1 VIIDATCKIAPADSI
16 HLHHIICTY
25 THTHICMH
33 QSVQKAWES
42 LQELE
47 QASVV
52 AHKLTAA
59 SLAVAQQLASSAPAG
74 PQLSQL
80 LSLIKSSSNNSSS
93 SSSSGLAAAAVAALP
108 AAATTGG
115 VPTAEQLRARFARV
129 RAECQRAALVPE
141 GSTGVAGQA
150 LATALSLVTLK
161 RIGMVQGDSPDDV
174 LARAEYLVGVG
185 ELGGAV
191 KELKNLKV
199 QLVAA

>member
-1 VIIDATCKIAPADSI
+1 MHKHAFV
-16 HLHHIICTY
+16 Y
-25 THTHICMH
+25 TK

-47 QASVV
+47 QASVA

-80 LSLIKSSSNNSSS
+80 LSLLKVSNNNRSSNSST
-93 SSSSGLAAAAVAALP
+93 SSSGLAAAAVAALP

-150 LATALSLVTLK
+150 LATALSFVTLK
-161 RIGMVQGDSPDDV
+161 RIGMVQGDSADDV
-174 LARAEYLVGVG
+174 LARAEYLAGVG

-199 QLVAA
+199 RTAAQ

>member
-1 VIIDATCKIAPADSI
+1 M
-16 HLHHIICTY
+16 Y
-25 THTHICMH
+25 

-47 QASVV
+47 QASVA

-80 LSLIKSSSNNSSS
+80 LSLLKVSNKNSSS
-93 SSSSGLAAAAVAALP
+93 SSSTSSSGLAAAAVAALP

-150 LATALSLVTLK
+150 LATALSFVTLK
-161 RIGMVQGDSPDDV
+161 RIGMVQGDSADDV
-174 LARAEYLVGVG
+174 LARADHLVGVG

-199 QLVAA
+199 RTAAQ